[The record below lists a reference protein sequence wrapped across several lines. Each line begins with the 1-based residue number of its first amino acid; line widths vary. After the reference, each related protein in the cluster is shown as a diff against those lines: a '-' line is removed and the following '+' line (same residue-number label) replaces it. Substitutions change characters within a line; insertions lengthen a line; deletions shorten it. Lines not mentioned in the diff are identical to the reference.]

1 MNRLLFFEELYTFF
15 YLNRL
20 INRKERAMEYEKV
33 IIAGNFVQLEKIP
46 EILKHLSLDN
56 HLYTDFA
63 IALLNNKFTAITMTA
78 PIRVAN
84 TRSNRMIN
92 WNGLPASMI
101 KIMSGIMVAEY
112 TR

>member
-1 MNRLLFFEELYTFF
+1 
-15 YLNRL
+15 
-20 INRKERAMEYEKV
+20 MEYEKV